1 MEIDVMAEA
10 SSLFTIGGIKK
21 HVMEKKKGDLK
32 VKKLNASLASKI
44 KTKIIRNSSFLKNSL
59 KHNNKALVMALSTEK
74 ENSRRLNNENSL
86 LQKELDGLNLQ
97 NILLRRKL
105 SYLNKT
111 LKEIQAF
118 LKYKILTAIELSTFS
133 ECIPKPVTM
142 DDTQCSNSGHES
154 NISKNRT
161 RPIEQYFMPP
171 HIVESDV
178 VEKGNLFVCDTDGP
192 FKQISVL
199 SKKITADHMNMQILY
214 PKQMPKPSE
223 INKMETEFATN
234 TFPEEKQFHMKQISN
249 STSLDYA
256 SSADEY
262 ESQSKRH
269 NSLFPIHGYIRERKK
284 EMCISN
290 IQPILNNFGT
300 KRDRNCIL
308 QLCTGR
314 VSKNDINNQR
324 GPNGV
329 SHIELPSQISSKLVY
344 MNKDDLTRSQ
354 KPEETIYDA
363 DMEETVSELGEIVT
377 IKSRDKKLNKVKAD
391 KISGNL
397 RKVTFASTKK
407 HI

>member
-105 SYLNKT
+105 SYL
-111 LKEIQAF
+111 
-118 LKYKILTAIELSTFS
+118 
-133 ECIPKPVTM
+133 CIPKPVTM